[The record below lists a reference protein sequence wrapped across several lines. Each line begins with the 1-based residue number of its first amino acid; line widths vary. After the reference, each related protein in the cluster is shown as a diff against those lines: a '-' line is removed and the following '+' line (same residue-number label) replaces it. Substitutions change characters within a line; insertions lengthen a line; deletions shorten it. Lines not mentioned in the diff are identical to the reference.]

1 MNKEA
6 QLQIELSEEV
16 AEGTYANLAVIAH
29 STSEFVMDFV
39 RMVPGV
45 AKAKVKSRIVM
56 TPENAKRLLLA
67 LQDNLIKYE
76 AQFGEIRM
84 YDRGVSAPGPIFKG
98 EA

>member
-1 MNKEA
+1 
-6 QLQIELSEEV
+6 
-16 AEGTYANLAVIAH
+16 
-29 STSEFVMDFV
+29 
-39 RMVPGV
+39 
-45 AKAKVKSRIVM
+45 M